1 MLSAPNSGCPQGKR
15 ICLLVQSRNPFLA
28 GHVWSPGFFWW
39 PCNWFLSFCL
49 GQDWNP
55 SSFNTSSNSAGEL
68 HGSTLAVDH
77 PNQLLTHAL
86 LCLEP
91 KATQQMG
98 FYWVCPGPLSAVSMS
113 GQTAVPGPLR
123 WPLLCTLWCVP
134 ITHSHPKV
142 SVQTTHLRMMPSP
155 WHLCFPGTKWSQ
167 WHLTTPDQSQIQT
180 SNLIIGCMSH

>member
-134 ITHSHPKV
+134 ITLSHPKV
-142 SVQTTHLRMMPSP
+142 SVQTTPQNDAFSLTSM
-155 WHLCFPGTKWSQ
+155 FPRNKMITMTFDHSW
-167 WHLTTPDQSQIQT
+167 PEPN
-180 SNLIIGCMSH
+180 SNQ